1 MSDFAASVYC
11 SYNGAAFARM
21 LANDPA
27 EPAIDVA
34 ADHAMLGGGVF
45 AGGELPAPQGD
56 VCIVLS
62 APGSVLASFA
72 RAARG
77 EPLDGATLDR
87 EVAAFCDGVERL
99 AGGARIVLVATW
111 LLPYARSGGLLA
123 LDPAWGPDAA
133 LARANRLLV
142 DGLRGRRGCHVL
154 NAEAWTRTLGA
165 RSFSAKNWY
174 LTKDPFTFEHWA
186 LAVADVKTAVAALTG
201 HAKKLLIV
209 DLDNTLWGGEVGDA
223 GIDGLRLGGHDAL
236 GEAYADFQRALLA
249 LARRGVVLA
258 VASKNDEA
266 TALGAIDRHPEMV
279 LRRDDLAAWRINWD
293 EKAVNVAALCRELE
307 LSPADAVFIDDNP
320 GERTKVAAALPDVTV
335 PDWPANP
342 MLFVETL
349 ERLNVFDVP
358 AVTAEDLGRGRSYT
372 ARRLRAADAGD
383 DEVAIAI
390 APLEAADAARALQ
403 LLNKTNQMNLTTRRL
418 GDVEFATERAREN
431 WAAWAVRVADRYAD
445 YGLTGLFALEFDG
458 DACAMTDF
466 VMSCRVMSRGVEER
480 MLAAATDAA
489 ARRGCAVLRLR
500 LRATDR
506 NEPMQRFLRERSG
519 LATADGVEYARP
531 TGAVGAHSR

>member
-1 MSDFAASVYC
+1 MSDFVASVYS
-11 SYNGAAFARM
+11 SYNGAAFARL

-27 EPAIDVA
+27 APAVGVA
-34 ADHAMLGGGVF
+34 AEHAMLGGSVF
-45 AGGELPAPQGD
+45 ASGELPAPQGD
-56 VCIVLS
+56 VCVVLS
-62 APGSVLASFA
+62 APGAVLAAFA

-77 EPLDGATLDR
+77 EPFDAAALEED
-87 EVAAFCDGVERL
+87 VARFCDGIGRL
-99 AGGARIVLVATW
+99 ASGARLVLVATW
-111 LLPYARSGGLLA
+111 LLPYVRSGGLLA
-123 LDPAWGPDAA
+123 LDPAWGADAA

-142 DGLRGRRGCHVL
+142 DGLRGRGCHAL
-154 NAEAWTRTLGA
+154 NADAWVRMLGA

-223 GIDGLRLGGHDAL
+223 GIDGLRLGGHDSL

-266 TALGAIDRHPEMV
+266 TALAAIDGHPEMV

-293 EKAVNVAALCRELE
+293 EKAGNVAALCRELE

-320 GERTKVAAALPDVTV
+320 GERANVAAALPEVTV

-342 MLFVETL
+342 MLFVEAL

-358 AVTAEDLGRGRSYT
+358 AVTAEDLGRGRSYS
-372 ARRLRAADAGD
+372 ARRLRAADHGTAD
-383 DEVAIAI
+383 VTIAI
-390 APLEAADAARALQ
+390 APLEPADAVRALQ

-418 GDVEFATERAREN
+418 GDGEFAAERAREN
-431 WAAWAVRVADRYAD
+431 RAAWVVRVADRYAD

-458 DACAMTDF
+458 DACTMTDF

-480 MLAAATDAA
+480 MIAAAADAA

-500 LRATDR
+500 LRATER

-519 LATADGVEYARP
+519 LTTVDGIEYARP
-531 TGAVGAHSR
+531 SAAVGAQAG